1 MKRLLTYQ
9 QLNESNKVT
18 EVLENLLQKFDEKI
32 DSEKLFQFLL
42 PFKKEMDLLC
52 RKYYK
57 DGTIDADQ
65 IHSDLKSFSLM
76 KEEKGY
82 FDREYDE
89 DDANNV
95 ILRYLYK
102 FFVKWPRNFVTGL
115 WDLFKTTVIE
125 TWQDDMMPIMSKF
138 MSMLMLI
145 VWILVGI
152 VVYLISVWAFL
163 FFDMK
168 MNGLTQGKVEEN
180 RFEAAH
186 IEHYSTTIYV
196 GKVPVTTW
204 HTRNVPDRWHI
215 QVIGKDGRI
224 EDWVTYNP
232 QASEEAQ
239 PGTNVTKND
248 DWSWEDTE
256 KR

>member
-1 MKRLLTYQ
+1 MKKLLTYQ

-18 EVLENLLQKFDEKI
+18 DLFEKLLQKFDEKI
-32 DSEKLFQFLL
+32 DTEKLFQFLL
-42 PFKKEMDLLC
+42 PYKKEMDLLC

-57 DGTIDADQ
+57 EKTIDADQ

-76 KEEKGY
+76 KEEREWWEK
-82 FDREYDE
+82 EYD
-89 DDANNV
+89 DDETNNT

-115 WDLFKTTVIE
+115 WNIFKMTVIE
-125 TWQDDMMPIMSKF
+125 TWQDDMMPVMSKL
-138 MSMLMLI
+138 MSVLALAM
-145 VWILVGI
+145 WILTGI
-152 VVYLISVWAFL
+152 LVYLISVWTFL

-168 MNGLTQGKVEEN
+168 MNGLTQGKVN
-180 RFEAAH
+180 KNQFEAAH
-186 IEHYSTTIYV
+186 VEHYTTTIYI
-196 GKVPVTTW
+196 GKDPVTQY

-215 QVIGKDGRI
+215 QVLGEKGRI

>member
-9 QLNESNKVT
+9 QLNESNKFT

-57 DGTIDADQ
+57 DGAIDADQ
-65 IHSDLKSFSLM
+65 IHSDIKSFSLM
-76 KEEKGY
+76 KEERGY

-89 DDANNV
+89 DEANNV

-102 FFVKWPRNFVTGL
+102 FFVKWPKNFVTGL
-115 WDLFKTTVIE
+115 WKFFHMTVIE
-125 TWQDDMMPIMSKF
+125 TWQDSYDGFLSKVMSVIA
-138 MSMLMLI
+138 LI
-145 VWILVGI
+145 CWILVGVI
-152 VVYLISVWAFL
+152 VYLISVWAFL

-168 MNGLTQGKVEEN
+168 MNGLTSGKVEEN

-186 IEHYSTTIYV
+186 TEQYSTTVIV

-204 HTRNVPDRWHI
+204 HTRNVPDRWYI
-215 QVIGKDGRI
+215 QVVGESGRI
-224 EDWVTYNP
+224 EDWVTYDP
-232 QASEEAQ
+232 QSSEAAQ
-239 PGTNVTKND
+239 PGANVIKD
-248 DWSWEDTE
+248 DNWSWEDTE

>member
-1 MKRLLTYQ
+1 MKKLLTYQ
-9 QLNESNKVT
+9 QLNESNKAT

-32 DSEKLFQFLL
+32 DSEKLFKFLL

-57 DGTIDADQ
+57 NGTIDADQ

-76 KEEKGY
+76 KEERGY
-82 FDREYDE
+82 EEEFDE
-89 DDANNV
+89 DEANNV

-102 FFVKWPRNFVTGL
+102 FFFKWPKNFVTGL
-115 WDLFKTTVIE
+115 WEFFHTTVIE
-125 TWQDDMMPIMSKF
+125 TWQDDMMGKF

-145 VWILVGI
+145 VWILAGI
-152 VVYLISVWAFL
+152 LVYIISVWSFL
-163 FFDMK
+163 FFDVK
-168 MNGLTQGKVEEN
+168 MNGLTSGRVEEN

-186 IEHYSTTIYV
+186 TERYSTTVWV

-204 HTRNVPDRWHI
+204 HTRHVPDRWHI
-215 QVIGKDGRI
+215 QVIGKDGRV
-224 EDWVTYNP
+224 EDWVTYNTN
-232 QASEEAQ
+232 ASNIAK
-239 PGTNVTKND
+239 PGNEVQKD
-248 DWSWEDTE
+248 DNWSWENTV

>member
-1 MKRLLTYQ
+1 MKKLLTYQ
-9 QLNESNKVT
+9 QLNESNKDT
-18 EVLENLLQKFDEKI
+18 DLFEKLLQKFDEKI
-32 DSEKLFQFLL
+32 DTEKLFQFLL
-42 PFKKEMDLLC
+42 PYKKEMDLLC

-57 DGTIDADQ
+57 EGTIDADQ
-65 IHSDLKSFSLM
+65 FHSDLKSFSLM
-76 KEEKGY
+76 KEEREWWEK
-82 FDREYDE
+82 EYD
-89 DDANNV
+89 DDETNNT

-115 WDLFKTTVIE
+115 WNIFKMTVIE
-125 TWQDDMMPIMSKF
+125 TWQDDMMPVMGKLMSA
-138 MSMLMLI
+138 LVLL
-145 VWILVGI
+145 VWVLVGI
-152 VVYLISVWAFL
+152 LVYLISVWTFL

-168 MNGLTQGKVEEN
+168 MNGLTQGKVN
-180 RFEAAH
+180 KNQFEAAH
-186 IEHYSTTIYV
+186 VEHYTTTIYI
-196 GKVPVTTW
+196 GKVPVTQY

-215 QVIGKDGRI
+215 QVLGEKGRI